1 MESMMAFR
9 TGNLDVAIKPDR
21 LNSGNNSDKFHVIIT
36 NMAGQSILIN
46 GEEVD
51 KLEFTIVGNWEIND
65 FIHDVAVH
73 DHFLLGEDND

>member
-1 MESMMAFR
+1 MAFR

-21 LNSGNNSDKFHVIIT
+21 LNSGNNSDKFQVIIT
-36 NMAGQSILIN
+36 NMAGQPILVN

-65 FIHDVAVH
+65 FIHDVAAH